1 MRAEYKNKSYFD
13 NYLRIEK
20 KNIDEFKEIVER
32 RLREHGDTERGVQNG
47 LGSIFMYYQNIV
59 EILYSSGA
67 PVNEIKAIFPEIYY
81 YFLKT
86 WDKYSYRD
94 MIDVAS
100 LAIMLGIT
108 KEEYQEAL
116 DMVRKEGLRDY
127 LIDFLL
133 NGIDPS
139 WGRVSEKFKFKK
151 PYAALQNVIEA
162 ETPAA
167 AVNAMKNY
175 LEKKWYSGNSDT
187 GWHDSHLKDDYI
199 YSGYWSFEAGA
210 VMKILGHDDEVL
222 KSVKYYPYDLVHFT
236 DK

>member
-1 MRAEYKNKSYFD
+1 MREILKD
-13 NYLRIEK
+13 EEYLRNYIMRNDED
-20 KNIDEFKEIVER
+20 ITEFKE
-32 RLREHGDTERGVQNG
+32 GVSKLIIEKGESFKGVYNG
-47 LGSIFMYYQNIV
+47 RA
-59 EILYSSGA
+59 ILFNFYVDKVIALYTMGA
-67 PVNEIKAIFPEIYY
+67 PVNEIEAIFPEIYY

-94 MIDVAS
+94 LIDVTS

-139 WGRVSEKFKFKK
+139 WGRVSEKFKFKR

-199 YSGYWSFEAGA
+199 YSGYWSLEAGA
-210 VMKILGHDDEVL
+210 VMKILGYDDEAL
-222 KSVKYYPYDLVHFT
+222 KGVKYYPYDLVHFT